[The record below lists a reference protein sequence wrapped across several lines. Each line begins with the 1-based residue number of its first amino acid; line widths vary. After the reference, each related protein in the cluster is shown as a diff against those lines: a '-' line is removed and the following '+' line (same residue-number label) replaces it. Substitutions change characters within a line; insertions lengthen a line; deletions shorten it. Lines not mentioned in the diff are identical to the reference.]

1 MKLLLFGQIG
11 SGKSFVGE
19 CLQRDFGIHY
29 HDADDDL
36 PQAMVEAVRSH
47 QPITEAMRNEFT
59 EVIIAR
65 IGDLSQRHADFCL
78 AQALFK
84 NRHRLRILTRC
95 PTAVPVWIR
104 STDALIGARLLER
117 TGHLASAYY
126 AEKINPGFEAPT
138 MPHQAI
144 DNFGDDAALH
154 AQLQKLVERFGTD
167 S

>member
-1 MKLLLFGQIG
+1 VKLLLFGQIG

-19 CLQRDFGIHY
+19 RLQRDFGIHY

-36 PQAMVEAVRSH
+36 PVDMIAAVRAH
-47 QPITEAMRNEFT
+47 QPITEAMRDEFT
-59 EVIIAR
+59 EIIIAR
-65 IGDLSQRHADFCL
+65 IGELALRHTHFCL

-95 PTAVPVWIR
+95 PTVMPVWIR
-104 STDALIGARLLER
+104 STEALIRARLLER

-144 DNFGDDAALH
+144 DNFGNDAALRQ
-154 AQLQKLVERFGTD
+154 QLQELVERFGTD